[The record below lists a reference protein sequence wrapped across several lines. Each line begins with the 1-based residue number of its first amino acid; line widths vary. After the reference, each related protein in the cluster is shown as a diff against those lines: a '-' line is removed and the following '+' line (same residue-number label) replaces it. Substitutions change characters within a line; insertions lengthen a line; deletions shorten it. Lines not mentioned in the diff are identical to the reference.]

1 MSKNTG
7 SNNPLWL
14 VIGAWSLG
22 AMVASVFIL
31 TTVQRPVDTVDNIRE
46 DLRIIRLILFF
57 MFSLGVIIWCIGK
70 IMSIL
75 M

>member
-31 TTVQRPVDTVDNIRE
+31 TTVQRPVDTVDDIRE
-46 DLRIIRLILFF
+46 DLKIIR
-57 MFSLGVIIWCIGK
+57 
-70 IMSIL
+70 SIL
-75 M
+75 VILIFGGVLFWLIGEIMFHLT

>member
-31 TTVQRPVDTVDNIRE
+31 TTVQRPVDTVDDIRE
-46 DLRIIRLILFF
+46 DLKIIR
-57 MFSLGVIIWCIGK
+57 
-70 IMSIL
+70 SIL
-75 M
+75 GILIFGGVLFWLIGEIMFLLI